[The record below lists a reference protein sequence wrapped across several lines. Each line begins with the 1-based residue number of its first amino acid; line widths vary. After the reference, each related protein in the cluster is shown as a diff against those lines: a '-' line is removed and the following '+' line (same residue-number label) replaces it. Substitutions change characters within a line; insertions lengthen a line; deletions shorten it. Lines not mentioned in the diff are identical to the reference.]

1 MNRFFVILAI
11 SLLSPAVS
19 ALNFS
24 FLKNSALSRFSKK
37 DMSEFRSLV
46 SESMTSAQDG
56 QVVEWQSGSG
66 NHRAKILFR
75 ATYIDDGTATC
86 RRVLFKISDGN
97 RSPENYRFDLCNSG
111 ETWNFAQTSVSSFT
125 TDDWTYLSKV
135 AEDVLNNENDGSAVS
150 WFFRKTGNSG
160 VVTPLTTFM
169 VDGYSC
175 RDTAFS
181 IINREGQTFD
191 GNYTLCKRDT
201 GEWKILGR

>member
-1 MNRFFVILAI
+1 MNRFTGVLILC
-11 SLLSPAVS
+11 LLAPSVY

-24 FLKNSALSRFSKK
+24 FLKNSVLSRFSEEE
-37 DMSEFRSLV
+37 MSEFRNLV
-46 SESMTSAQDG
+46 SESMTNAQDG
-56 QVVEWQSGSG
+56 QVVEWQSESE
-66 NHRAKILFR
+66 NLRAKVLFR

-111 ETWNFAQTSVSSFT
+111 ETWQFAQTSVSSFT
-125 TDDWTYLSKV
+125 ADDWSYLSKV
-135 AEDVLNNENDGSAVS
+135 AEDALNNENDGSAVS

-169 VDGYSC
+169 VDGDSC

-191 GNYTLCKRDT
+191 GKYTLCKRDT
-201 GEWKILGR
+201 GVWKILGR